1 MKRILLLI
9 SFSSPLFL
17 HAQGFQVNLQGQKQQ
32 AMGGAGTGTALD
44 AASVFF
50 NPGAVSLL
58 KENSVSAGATLTF
71 DNTVFR
77 DGNSQKEYVTVSP
90 ASSPFTAYA
99 VWGPVEKKWKVG
111 LGIYTPF
118 GSVIKYEDAW
128 SGRFAIT
135 QMKLLSIFFQPTVSY
150 QFSEKLGIG
159 AGFVYGYGNIDL
171 QRDLPVTDYNSKYG
185 SAQLTGTASGLG
197 YNVGIYY
204 KPADVLSLGVTYRSE
219 VKMKVDNGNA
229 SFHVPS
235 SLSSNFP
242 SGKFSASLP
251 LPQVLSLGIG
261 HYPSD
266 KWTVAADFN
275 YIMWSSYQTLSFDY
289 EQNTSSLKDTESP
302 RNYKNSF
309 ALRLGAEYKA
319 NEKWKLR
326 AGGNYQKTPI
336 QDGYVTPEVPDADRW
351 NWTVGVG
358 FAPIE
363 KLVIDASF
371 TYVNFVKRTD
381 TNIETQLSGTYKSRI
396 LAPGLSLTY
405 IF

>member
-1 MKRILLLI
+1 MKRTVLLI
-9 SFSSPLFL
+9 SLSTPLL
-17 HAQGFQVNLQGQKQQ
+17 LYGQGFQVNLQGQKQQ
-32 AMGGAGTGTALD
+32 AMGGTGTGTALD

-58 KENSVSAGATLTF
+58 KENSVSAGATLTI

-77 DGNSQKEYVTVSP
+77 DGNSQKEYKTVSP
-90 ASSPFTAYA
+90 PSSPFTAYA
-99 VWGPVEKKWKVG
+99 VWGPSEKKWKVG

-150 QFSEKLGIG
+150 QISEKLGVG

-171 QRDLPVTDYNSKYG
+171 RRDLPVADYNSKYG

-197 YNVGIYY
+197 YNLGVYY
-204 KPADVLSLGVTYRSE
+204 KPTDLLSIGVTYRSE
-219 VKMKVDNGNA
+219 VKMKVDNGTAN
-229 SFHVPS
+229 FQVPS

-242 SGKFSASLP
+242 SGKFTASLP
-251 LPQVLSLGIG
+251 LPQVFSLGIG
-261 HYPSD
+261 LYPSE

-275 YIMWSSYQTLSFDY
+275 YVMWSSYQTLAFDY

-319 NEKWKLR
+319 SEKWKIR

-351 NWTVGVG
+351 NWTIGIG
-358 FAPIE
+358 FSPIE